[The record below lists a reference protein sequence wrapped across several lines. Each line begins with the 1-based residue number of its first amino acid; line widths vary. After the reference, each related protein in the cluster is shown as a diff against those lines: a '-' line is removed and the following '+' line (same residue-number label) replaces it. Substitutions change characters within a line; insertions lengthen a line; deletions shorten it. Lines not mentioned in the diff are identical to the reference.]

1 MLIYPTVNGLEMYST
16 RQTDVRTET
25 DTELLS
31 ELSQGK
37 VDTVRQNIS
46 AVQKELSDKQAESQ
60 KQAEK
65 KELLDKLDKGELSYR
80 NLFKSVYIMG
90 DSLMDGLLVYD
101 ILNSN
106 NLITQVSASLYH
118 LNDNIGKITRINPEI
133 LILHYGLNHVEDVP
147 QQPER
152 FIKLYTK
159 LVAEL
164 KEKLPGTRIIISGI
178 FPVDA
183 DKARAKRYGRIGDY
197 NKAIEEMCS
206 QLGVEYLDNTP
217 AFTDAKAY
225 YSGDGI
231 HLRGDFYEKCWLR
244 HIVAEK
250 EIYR

>member
-1 MLIYPTVNGLEMYST
+1 MLIYPTVNGLEMYSS

-65 KELLDKLDKGELSYR
+65 KELLDKLDKCELSYR
-80 NLFKSVYIMG
+80 NLFKNVYIMG
-90 DSLMDGLLVYD
+90 DSLMDGLQVYD
-101 ILNSN
+101 VLNSN

-118 LNDNIGKITRINPEI
+118 LNDNIDKIVRINPEI

-147 QQPER
+147 QQPAR
-152 FIKLYTK
+152 FIRLYTK

-183 DKARAKRYGRIGDY
+183 DKARAKRYGRIDDY
-197 NKAIEEMCS
+197 NEAIEEMCS
-206 QLGVEYLDNTP
+206 QLGVEYLDNTD
-217 AFTDAKAY
+217 AFLNAKEY
-225 YSGDGI
+225 YAGDGI
-231 HLRGDFYEKCWLR
+231 HLSREFYEKCWLR